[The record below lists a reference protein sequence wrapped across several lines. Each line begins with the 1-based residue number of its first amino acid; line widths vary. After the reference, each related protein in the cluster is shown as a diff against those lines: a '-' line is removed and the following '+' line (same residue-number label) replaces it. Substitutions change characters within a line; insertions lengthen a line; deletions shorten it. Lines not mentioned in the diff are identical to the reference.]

1 MRAAPSRTSVLA
13 LVAVLALALIL
24 RLAWLAHADT
34 RLLPRSDPQY
44 YHATA
49 QNLADGR
56 GYSVTL
62 DQRGFV
68 AGPGSESTAFWAP
81 GYPLALAP
89 LYKLFGAKTGVAR
102 IFNAVAG
109 ALTVLP
115 VFYLGWR
122 LGIADRTERPWPGG
136 VAAAEA
142 TGLVAAGLFA
152 VAPSLVYW
160 TASLFSEPLFT
171 LGVACT
177 LAVALW
183 AGERRSLAGYFA
195 AGVVLAA
202 TAFVRSQGMLMIVPV
217 AVLLLAALRDRPLA
231 VAGGSVETTGLWPH
245 IGARDLL
252 RVAAPLAASVAL
264 LVVPWA
270 IRNDIAMGS
279 PYLINDSLGYNLRLA
294 HAPYA
299 HGTSVPPQDLWDERP
314 GISFFQREK
323 FFAQV
328 GTSRALTY
336 AREHPGRELELAVR
350 RIGYLSRSD
359 SEAAVEWSQS
369 LGDTPVAAAD
379 WWTLL
384 GDLYYYPVV
393 LLAVVALFAAPRTR
407 VWLAL
412 WSSIA
417 AWGALHLVFAGEPR
431 YHVPLMPVVVVL
443 AAATIVRVVDLSVR
457 VVDLPRRAAPPATV
471 PPEPA
476 E

>member
-1 MRAAPSRTSVLA
+1 MRSAPSRTSVLA

-34 RLLPRSDPQY
+34 TLLPLSDPQY

-49 QNLADGR
+49 QNLAEGR
-56 GYSVTL
+56 GYSVTV

-68 AGPGSESTAFWAP
+68 AGPKSESTAFWAP
-81 GYPLALAP
+81 GYPFALAP

-102 IFNAVAG
+102 IFNAIAS

-122 LGIADRTERPWPGG
+122 LGFAGKTARSWPGG
-136 VAAAEA
+136 VTAAEVLGLIAAA
-142 TGLVAAGLFA
+142 LFA

-183 AGERRSLAGYFA
+183 AGERRSLAGYFI

-217 AVLLLAALRDRPLA
+217 GVLLLAALRDRPLA
-231 VAGGSVETTGLWPH
+231 VAGGSVETTGLWPRM
-245 IGARDLL
+245 GARDVL
-252 RVAAPLAASVAL
+252 RVAVPLAAGVAL

-294 HAPYA
+294 HAPYSR
-299 HGTSVPPQDLWDERP
+299 GTSVPPQDLWDERP
-314 GISFFQREK
+314 GISFFEREK
-323 FFAQV
+323 FFADV

-336 AREHPGRELELAVR
+336 AREHPGRELQLAVR
-350 RIGYLSRSD
+350 RIGYLTRSD
-359 SEAAVEWSQS
+359 AEAAVRWSES
-369 LGDTPVAAAD
+369 LGATPIGSVGL
-379 WWTLL
+379 WTLL

-393 LLAVVALFAAPRTR
+393 LLAACALFAAPRTR

-417 AWGALHLVFAGEPR
+417 VWGALHLVFAGEPR

-443 AAATIVRVVDLSVR
+443 AAATIVRVVDLLR
-457 VVDLPRRAAPPATV
+457 GDALAATGRPGR
-471 PPEPA
+471 PE
-476 E
+476 